1 MSQEPKL
8 QRSKSADNRAS
19 IPWVW
24 LGLGVLT
31 TLIGLSVLLW
41 SLSIYLTQLPN
52 EATTGLGPTI
62 IQLTAPTV
70 PAATVAVNP
79 PTPTV
84 APTATTAPTPDLS
97 VAPSEITVG
106 YYVQVVDTGGIGVT
120 VRNGPSTANQPVAVA
135 GEGSIILVLEG
146 PTPGGE
152 YQWWRVQLADG
163 ATGWAAG
170 DFLRPSAA
178 P

>member
-1 MSQEPKL
+1 MSEPKSER
-8 QRSKSADNRAS
+8 QRGSRRQAPV
-19 IPWVW
+19 PWVW

-31 TLIGLSVLLW
+31 TLIGLGALAW
-41 SLSIYLTQLPN
+41 SLSVYLTLSPD

-70 PAATVAVNP
+70 PVATIPVNP

-84 APTATTAPTPDLS
+84 APTATTAPTPDVS
-97 VAPSEITVG
+97 VAPPEITVG

-120 VRNGPSTANQPVAVA
+120 VRNGPSTSNQPVAVA
-135 GEGSIILVLEG
+135 AEGSIILVVEG
-146 PTPGGE
+146 PTPGGA

-163 ATGWAAG
+163 TMGWAAG